1 MDARACTG
9 RAVFCER
16 AHLRYSP
23 EPNLGKVATSENQG
37 DTDVRVQDS
46 SRIAAA
52 TGNWQIY
59 VRRHSLFPR
68 AAAILALAMVL
79 GAPKGGAQSQDRGDW
94 IETWTA
100 SPQPI
105 WSAEFFAPIG
115 IPRSLRNQTVRQIA
129 TISLGGKR
137 VRVEFSNEYGSL
149 PLVIG
154 AAHVAVAGQGGAIAA
169 NSDRTLTFGGKT
181 SVTIP
186 PGAPVVSDPVD
197 LTLEPLSS
205 VAVSLFLPEQT
216 PLTTFHWEGVRTAY
230 TSPEG
235 NFAGDTDIKTDS
247 TIKSRLFLSGRSDL
261 DLAK

>member
-1 MDARACTG
+1 M
-9 RAVFCER
+9 
-16 AHLRYSP
+16 
-23 EPNLGKVATSENQG
+23 
-37 DTDVRVQDS
+37 RVQDS
-46 SRIAAA
+46 SWIAAA
-52 TGNWQIY
+52 RENWQIY
-59 VRRHSLFPR
+59 VSRRGLFPGT
-68 AAAILALAMVL
+68 ASILALAMVL
-79 GAPKGGAQSQDRGDW
+79 GALKSGAQSQDRGDW

-186 PGAPVVSDPVD
+186 PSAPVVSDPVD

-205 VAVSLFLPEQT
+205 VAVSLFLPEQA